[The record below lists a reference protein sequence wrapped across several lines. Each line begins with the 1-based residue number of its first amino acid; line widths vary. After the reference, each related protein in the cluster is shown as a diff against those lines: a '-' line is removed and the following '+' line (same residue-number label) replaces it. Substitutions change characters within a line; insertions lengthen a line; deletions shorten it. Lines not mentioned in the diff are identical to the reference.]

1 MGQWQS
7 APPPPAGTLIVAVDG
22 DGCCGRNIDSLLLM
36 ARPHFVQM
44 SDGQWQQL
52 ISNMS
57 LLVKSYW
64 NDGRAFFFAFVGLIT
79 AAVFLSVFI
88 GLSLWVSA
96 LIFLGIASMMGLIF
110 KMRSDNMAI
119 DRQIDAVLAQGQSI
133 CGGSA
138 TFTFYRYHTGVCKDK
153 DAHEYRALWI
163 SPGAQQSMAMQVT
176 VPEGMSGGQLVQ
188 IQTVNGMMQATI
200 PPGLQGGAIFQVQIP
215 NMPSGAPNASE
226 VTVGIPTAIV
236 AGAGDRD
243 HNMQTAASP
252 GQAPRFCANCGASII
267 AGTHTCSRCGL
278 P

>member
-22 DGCCGRNIDSLLLM
+22 GGCCGRNIDSLLLM

-57 LLVKSYW
+57 RLVKSYW
-64 NDGRAFFFAFVGLIT
+64 NDARALPLSLVGLLP
-79 AAVFLSVFI
+79 AALALSLGARWGFVFVFLGVA
-88 GLSLWVSA
+88 SA
-96 LIFLGIASMMGLIF
+96 LGLIM

-138 TFTFYRYHTGVCKDK
+138 TFTFYRQHTGVCKDK
-153 DAHEYRALWI
+153 HAHEYRALWI

-226 VTVGIPTAIV
+226 VTVDIPTAIV